1 MEQVVQEVR
10 LEPEHLAWLLFL
22 TGGRTQVKGG
32 TVRLLVVP
40 RAPEVDREL
49 DPALESLSPEERR
62 KVYVILNLT
71 VEAFADGS
79 LKISCAFGE
88 ETPVWED
95 GRTSTR

>member
-1 MEQVVQEVR
+1 MERDRVLI
-10 LEPEHLAWLLFL
+10 LESYATF
-22 TGGRTQVKGG
+22 
-32 TVRLLVVP
+32 
-40 RAPEVDREL
+40 APE
-49 DPALESLSPEERR
+49 ALEALSPEERR

-79 LKISCAFGE
+79 LKTSCAFGE

>member
-1 MEQVVQEVR
+1 MFIKETCEAQEKELAALAGRLQVMERDRGLIFESYAN
-10 LEPEHLAWLLFL
+10 LAPVASEAF
-22 TGGRTQVKGG
+22 
-32 TVRLLVVP
+32 
-40 RAPEVDREL
+40 
-49 DPALESLSPEERR
+49 SPEERR
-62 KVYVILNLT
+62 NVYVILNLT

>member
-1 MEQVVQEVR
+1 MER
-10 LEPEHLAWLLFL
+10 DRDLILESYATF
-22 TGGRTQVKGG
+22 
-32 TVRLLVVP
+32 
-40 RAPEVDREL
+40 APE
-49 DPALESLSPEERR
+49 ALEALSPEERR

-79 LKISCAFGE
+79 LKTSCAFRE